1 MSKRQVASTK
11 KLDQNKPEL
20 VSQTGPDEAAPAAG
34 SDFETVSWLALTGTL
49 IGVYLTV
56 VFPSLD
62 PLATLPG
69 QFP

>member
-1 MSKRQVASTK
+1 MRKRRIASTK
-11 KLDQNKPEL
+11 KLDPNKPEL
-20 VSQTGPDEAAPAAG
+20 VSQAGPDDATPAAG
-34 SDFETVSWLALTGTL
+34 SDFETVSWLVLTGTL
-49 IGVYLTV
+49 IGFYLTV